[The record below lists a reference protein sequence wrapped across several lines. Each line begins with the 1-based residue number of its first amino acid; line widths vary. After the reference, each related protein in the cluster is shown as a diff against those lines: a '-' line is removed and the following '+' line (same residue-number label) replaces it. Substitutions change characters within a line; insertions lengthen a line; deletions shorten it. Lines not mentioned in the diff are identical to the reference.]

1 MFGVLLVSC
10 ATVCSSHLY
19 IGWADHPDRRKCF
32 CGVEVVDKSAPPPM
46 PITLKWKASVPEENR
61 VSDRV
66 TPDPP
71 KFPRWEIPTEP
82 QEPDD
87 E

>member
-10 ATVCSSHLY
+10 ATVCASHLY
-19 IGWADHPDRRKCF
+19 IGWADHPDRKKCF

-46 PITLKWKASVPEENR
+46 PITLQWKPSIPEE
-61 VSDRV
+61 DRKAEISEPV
-66 TPDPP
+66 ISPRWRIDPP
-71 KFPRWEIPTEP
+71 G
-82 QEPDD
+82 DAD